1 VVHVLCDEES
11 VFRDLFDHAF
21 DALWVLNGDMHIEH
35 ANAAA
40 ATLSGF
46 DISEL
51 IGQPL
56 SVLLPEGVAEKHAG
70 YVEKYKKN
78 GKGAAVLGHAR
89 RFELR
94 ARDGSLI
101 PIQLKAFRLSG
112 PGEGYRFGATMID
125 LREQVRLEQEQKHMM
140 AQLERLALVDPL
152 TELWNRRAFDDG
164 LSSQCAF
171 VARHQGT
178 ASLALIDIDHF
189 KAVNDTYGH
198 AAGDKVLQQLALH
211 LKRLVRKEDI
221 CARIG
226 GEEFGI
232 LMPATDVEGA
242 KMVIERALHRVAT
255 DRFDIGEGRGITITF
270 SAGVA
275 GIDGSMIGE
284 TVLERSDVAM
294 YRAKDGGRARVEVWT
309 PAFDAVLDD
318 A

>member
-1 VVHVLCDEES
+1 MPLVSGDEYS

-21 DALWVLNGDMHIEH
+21 DALWVLNGDMTIEH

-46 DISEL
+46 DLSEL

-56 SVLLPEGVAEKHAG
+56 SVVLPDGVAGQHAG
-70 YVEKYKKN
+70 YVGRYKQN
-78 GKGAAVLGHAR
+78 GEGATVLAQTR
-89 RFELR
+89 RFELG

-101 PIQLKAFRLSG
+101 PIQLKAFRLSA
-112 PGEGYRFGATMID
+112 PGDGYRFGATMID
-125 LREQVRLEQEQKHMM
+125 LRERVRLEQEQMQMM
-140 AQLERLALVDPL
+140 AHLEQLALVDPL

-171 VARHQGT
+171 VNRHQGT

-189 KAVNDTYGH
+189 KVVNDTHGH

-226 GEEFGI
+226 GEEFGV
-232 LMPATDVEGA
+232 LMPATDLESA
-242 KMVIERALHRVAT
+242 NLVIERALHRVAT
-255 DRFDIGEGRGITITF
+255 DRFDIGEGKGISITF

-275 GIDGSMIGE
+275 AIEAGAIAE
-284 TVLERSDVAM
+284 TVLARSDAAM
-294 YRAKDGGRARVEVWT
+294 YRAKDSGRSRVEVWD
-309 PAFDAVLDD
+309 PVVDVVLEDV
-318 A
+318 